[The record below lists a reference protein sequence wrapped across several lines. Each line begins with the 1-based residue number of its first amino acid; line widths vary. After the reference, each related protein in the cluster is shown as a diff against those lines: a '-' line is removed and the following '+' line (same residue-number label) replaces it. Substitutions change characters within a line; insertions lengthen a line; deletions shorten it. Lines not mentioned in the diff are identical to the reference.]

1 MLTRGPPGMR
11 AGAAGAAPCLA
22 PTPAVIARAGALLRR
37 GALVVLPTDTV
48 YGLAADATRDDAVAR
63 VFRAKGRPPD
73 KPLIALVATRE
84 MAAACADFPAA
95 ARALADAFWP
105 GPLTLVLPRAAGSP
119 LSPLSPLLARGAR
132 GVSLRIPANETARAL
147 VHAAGRPLTAPSA
160 NRSGA
165 PSPCT
170 AREAAAGLGGAIALT
185 IDGGPASACGEST
198 LVEMTGQRPRLLRA
212 GAVALAAI
220 ERIIGP
226 LDGVSRQP
234 TGPQAAGC
242 EKEAT

>member
-1 MLTRGPPGMR
+1 MLTRGPSGVR

-22 PTPAVIARAGALLRR
+22 PTPAVVAQAGALLRR

-84 MAAACADFPAA
+84 MAAACADFPAS

-119 LSPLSPLLARGAR
+119 LSPLLARGAR
-132 GVSLRIPANETARAL
+132 GVSLRVPANETARAL

-165 PSPCT
+165 PSPRT
-170 AREAAAGLGGAIALT
+170 ARQAAAVLGGAVALV
-185 IDGGPASACGEST
+185 IDGGPASARGEST

-220 ERIIGP
+220 ERIVGP
-226 LDGVSRQP
+226 LDGVSRRP
-234 TGPQAAGC
+234 GGPQAAGC

>member
-1 MLTRGPPGMR
+1 MLTRGPPGAR
-11 AGAAGAAPCLA
+11 AGAGGVAPCLA

-48 YGLAADATRDDAVAR
+48 YGLAADATRDDAVAQ

-84 MAAACADFPAA
+84 MAAACADFPTP
-95 ARALADAFWP
+95 ARALVDAFWP

-119 LSPLSPLLARGAR
+119 LSPLLDRGAR
-132 GVSLRIPANETARAL
+132 GVSLRVPANETARAL

-165 PSPCT
+165 PSPRT
-170 AREAAAGLGGAIALT
+170 AREAAAGLGEAVALA
-185 IDGGPASACGEST
+185 IDGGPASARGEST
-198 LVEMTGQRPRLLRA
+198 LVEMTGQRPRLLRV

-220 ERIIGP
+220 ERIVGP

-242 EKEAT
+242 EREAT